1 VHIGYPPPARWDKVA
16 DGSVRLY
23 KMLGGTEVRPTIT
36 SEKFDWSTL
45 GLTPRWVGEDT
56 SGAVAAVE
64 PNKYFD
70 RGATE
75 WERFIAGARQRNEVA
90 LAVSM
95 IGHPGSSED
104 SSVRSI
110 LGAAD
115 ASVDVPGSEAGSVGG
130 FRTPL
135 AVAPSIANGLGRAD
149 RDLALR
155 LVNARGSATNWWA
168 LHHNAIMIYPGAGG
182 PGREVQPDG
191 SLQPLLVSAVGE
203 VVAAVWVSPDEY
215 LRHYVIPWLPSW
227 KTVLEWL
234 TQQAIPEF
242 VPSAV
247 RRVHTNL
254 GEDPALQTE
263 AEKSALAARVEL
275 DEEYRIQR
283 EQLDQTLHEARAA
296 ADEVRFNLLYGRS
309 KPLEDAVAAVLTDA
323 GMTVVPLDSDLKNTA
338 SADLLVSYQARRRLV
353 EVKSESGNASE
364 KLVGDARKH
373 LDTWSSLRPDVEIEG
388 VSLIINHQIKS
399 YAADRSD
406 QAYTRPEFV
415 ESMAIPVTTTT
426 VLFHAWR
433 CRDLDAIRTAVFG
446 AATPH
451 PDHPAVEPESQPAV
465 PVPRSPARTRGRWPW
480 TRN

>member
-1 VHIGYPPPARWDKVA
+1 MALIFLGDDWAEEQHDVYLMDEAGKRLAAKRFPEGLSGIRGLHALIAEHAEEPGQVVVGIETDRGLWVDALVAAGYQVFAINPLAAARYRDRHHV
-16 DGSVRLY
+16 
-23 KMLGGTEVRPTIT
+23 
-36 SEKFDWSTL
+36 
-45 GLTPRWVGEDT
+45 
-56 SGAVAAVE
+56 SGAKSDPADAKLLADLVRTDRHNHRPVAGDSDAAAAV
-64 PNKYFD
+64 KVL
-70 RGATE
+70 
-75 WERFIAGARQRNEVA
+75 ARAHQSLIWARTRHTNM
-90 LAVSM
+90 L
-95 IGHPGSSED
+95 
-104 SSVRSI
+104 RS
-110 LGAAD
+110 A
-115 ASVDVPGSEAGSVGG
+115 
-130 FRTPL
+130 
-135 AVAPSIANGLGRAD
+135 
-149 RDLALR
+149 
-155 LVNARGSATNWWA
+155 
-168 LHHNAIMIYPGAGG
+168 
-182 PGREVQPDG
+182 
-191 SLQPLLVSAVGE
+191 LLVSAVGE
-203 VVAAVWVSPDEY
+203 VVAAVWVSPDER

-227 KTVLEWL
+227 KIVLEWL
-234 TQQAIPEF
+234 AQQAIPEF

-275 DEEYRIQR
+275 DEQYRIQR

-296 ADEVRFNLLYGRS
+296 ADEVRFDLLYSRS

-373 LDTWSSLRPDVEIEG
+373 LDTWSGLRPDVEVEG

-399 YAADRSD
+399 YPADRSD

-415 ESMAIPVTTTT
+415 ESLTIPVTTTT
-426 VLFHAWR
+426 VLFDAWR
-433 CRDLDAIRTAVFG
+433 RRDLDAIRTAVFG

-465 PVPRSPARTRGRWPW
+465 AVPRSPARTRRRWPW
-480 TRN
+480 TRT